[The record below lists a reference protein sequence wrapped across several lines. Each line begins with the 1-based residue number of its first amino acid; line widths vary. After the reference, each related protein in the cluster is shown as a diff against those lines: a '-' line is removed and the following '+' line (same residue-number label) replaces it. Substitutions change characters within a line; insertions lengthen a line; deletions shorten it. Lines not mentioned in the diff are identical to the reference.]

1 MANCAIPHYTEEI
14 LHNPGCGIFYLQRGR
29 NKVRFD
35 EVPAD
40 AWFLREKLTD
50 KISFSLAWSVL
61 EPEEGKFLWE
71 HPDWEG
77 CINSWIDAGFKVSL
91 QIRGMDTWGTLYNDG
106 VPQWVFDA
114 GAKYI
119 DEPMA
124 LYRNSFTLNFLSDD
138 SDKPVR
144 YPVYWDKVYLEKVR
158 HLVKAMGERYNGRS
172 EVASVSIG
180 HMGRWGEMHLSG
192 HSPLQPWFDA
202 GFSRETYIKAHKEII
217 DIYRNAF
224 PDTELVQEICAPVFA
239 EETGR
244 DLIGIDEVPEIY
256 DYLAEHGI
264 CIKFNGIGK
273 SWRPSSDPYLDRDVA
288 GIFDHYAGKTKI
300 CCENLVT
307 PAGLASVL
315 NHQISCWQ
323 RGGETEGLGILMVDR
338 DIPLKEKRIYSYL
351 TFFPEEFAALTP
363 EGEKEL
369 WRMMAR
375 RCGYR
380 IVPESVEYDRD
391 GNLAVCWKNIGTA
404 PCYEPLRTEL
414 LLPAGRTLAR
424 CHTPTILPVGKQT
437 VCRFRLPAGTTGSLR
452 IRLVAERYGEVLELP
467 LDQRDPEG
475 YFKVEL

>member
-1 MANCAIPHYTEEI
+1 MKRCVIPNCTEEI

-119 DEPMA
+119 DEPME
-124 LYRNSFTLNFLSDD
+124 LYRNGFTLNFLADASG
-138 SDKPVR
+138 KPVR
-144 YPVYWDKVYLEKVR
+144 YPVYWDEIYLDKVR
-158 HLVKAMGERYNGRS
+158 HLVDAMGERYNGRS
-172 EVASVSIG
+172 EVVSVSIG
-180 HMGRWGEMHLSG
+180 HMGRWGEMHLSS

-202 GFSRETYIKAHKEII
+202 GFSRETYIAAHKRII
-217 DIYRNAF
+217 DIYRSAF

-244 DLIGIDEVPEIY
+244 DLIGIDDVPEIH
-256 DYLAEHGI
+256 DYLAEHRVA
-264 CIKFNGIGK
+264 IKFNGIGK
-273 SWRPSSDPYLDRDVA
+273 SWRPGPDPYLDQDVA
-288 GIFDHYAGKTKI
+288 GIFDRYADRTKVS
-300 CCENLVT
+300 CENLVT
-307 PAGLASVL
+307 PAGLDSVL
-315 NHQISCWQ
+315 RHHISCWH

-338 DIPLKEKRIYSYL
+338 AIPLKEKRIYSFL

-363 EGEKEL
+363 EMEKEL
-369 WRMMAR
+369 WRKMAR

-380 IVPESVEYDRD
+380 LVPEAVEHDEN
-391 GNLAVCWKNIGTA
+391 GNLAVTWKNFGIA
-404 PCYEPLRTEL
+404 PCFERLRTEL
-414 LLPAGRTLAR
+414 LLPEGR
-424 CHTPTILPVGKQT
+424 ILSRRHPANPIPPDGRVEL
-437 VCRFRLPAGTTGSLR
+437 RFRLPIGFTGKLR
-452 IRLVAERYGEVLELP
+452 IRLVAEQYGEVVELP
-467 LDQRDPEG
+467 VAERDRDGAFP
-475 YFKVEL
+475 VVL

>member
-1 MANCAIPHYTEEI
+1 MMKCAIPNCTEEI

-40 AWFLREKLTD
+40 AWFLRENLTR

-91 QIRGMDTWGTLYNDG
+91 QIRGMDTWGTLYDDG

-119 DEPMA
+119 DEPMK
-124 LYRNSFTLNFLSDD
+124 LYRNGFTLNFLADNSGR
-138 SDKPVR
+138 PVR
-144 YPVYWDKVYLEKVR
+144 YPVYWDKIYLEKVR
-158 HLVKAMGERYNGRS
+158 HLVDAMGERYNGRS
-172 EVASVSIG
+172 EVESVSIG
-180 HMGRWGEMHLSG
+180 HMGRWGEMHLSS

-202 GFSRETYIKAHKEII
+202 GFSRETYIAAHRQII
-217 DIYRNAF
+217 DIYRSAF
-224 PDTELVQEICAPVFA
+224 PDTQLVQEICAPVFA

-256 DYLAEHGI
+256 DYLAEHRI
-264 CIKFNGIGK
+264 SIKFNGIGK
-273 SWRPSSDPYLDRDVA
+273 SWRPGPDPYLDQDVA
-288 GIFDHYAGKTKI
+288 AIFDRCADRTRI

-307 PAGLASVL
+307 PAGLESVL
-315 NHQISCWQ
+315 HHHISCWH

-338 DIPLKEKRIYSYL
+338 NIPLKEKRIYSYL
-351 TFFPEEFAALTP
+351 MFFPEEFAALTP

-380 IVPESVEYDRD
+380 LAPETVEHDEN
-391 GNLAVCWKNIGTA
+391 GNLSIVWKNLGGA
-404 PCYEPLRTEL
+404 PCFESLRTEL
-414 LLPAGRTLAR
+414 LLPDGRRLSR
-424 CHTPTILPVGKQT
+424 ICRETIIPEGKSVT
-437 VCRFRLPAGTTGSLR
+437 SRFRLPAGFRGTLR
-452 IRLVAERYGEVLELP
+452 IRLVETTRGEILELP
-467 LDQRDPEG
+467 VAERDQDG
-475 YFKVEL
+475 AFSVVI